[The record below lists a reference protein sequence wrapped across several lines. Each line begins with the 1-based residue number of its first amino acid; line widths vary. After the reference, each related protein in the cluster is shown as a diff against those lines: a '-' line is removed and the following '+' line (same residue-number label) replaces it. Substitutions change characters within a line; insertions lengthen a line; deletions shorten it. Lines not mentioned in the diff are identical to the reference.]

1 MTRPT
6 SRGRVACLLGPEK
19 IELREVDLPVPA
31 AGELLVTIDQA
42 TTCGTDLKVFL
53 LGGHPR
59 MLAAPTPFGHEWTG
73 VVRSVGPGV
82 ASFAAGDA
90 VLGANS
96 ASCGTCAFCVAGREN
111 LCPAIR
117 YLNGAFADFLLV
129 PDPFVRRSLHLRPA
143 RLPVA
148 VAALAEP
155 LACVEHAIERLRF
168 AGPCEVLVLGG
179 GALGQLLA
187 AALTDGGHAVAL
199 ADPHAARRSLARELG
214 AAEVLPVE
222 RRSRR
227 VPPFERRF
235 EVAIDAT
242 GRPPAGNRRWQ
253 RSDRAARPCSSAGVP
268 PGGRAAGRSDHYDEL
283 ALLGC
288 YHYTPRAFRRAIER
302 LASNPERYT
311 RLVTARRPLQMSSRA
326 PCVRCNAVRRSRS
339 RSCPDPRRARSRP
352 PCDSAPEESR
362 QRRRL
367 EAGALPPDRRRG
379 AEIDGVEQVA
389 ARDRP
394 LASRSRHASGS
405 RSEGGARW
413 SSRSRRRCR
422 SPSRRPPA
430 PWSRADLV
438 EMTEDRV
445 VPVAG
450 AATPPSGL

>member
-1 MTRPT
+1 MSPPAP
-6 SRGRVACLLGPEK
+6 RGRVACLVGPER
-19 IELREVDLPVPA
+19 IELRDVELPVPA
-31 AGELLVTIDQA
+31 AGELLVAIEQA

-53 LGGHPR
+53 RGGHPR

-82 ASFAAGDA
+82 TSFAAGDA

-96 ASCGTCAFCVAGREN
+96 VSCGTCPLCDAGREN

-214 AAEVLPVE
+214 AAEVLLVE
-222 RRSRR
+222 RRSDGSI
-227 VPPFERRF
+227 PPFERRF

-242 GRPPAGNRRWQ
+242 GTPSGWESAM
-253 RSDRAARPCSSAGVP
+253 AAVR
-268 PGGRAAGRSDHYDEL
+268 PGGSALLFGGCSPGSTVALPVEATHYDEL

-288 YHYTPRAFRRAIER
+288 YHYTPRAFRRAIDR
-302 LASNPERYT
+302 LASNPERYA
-311 RLVTARRPLQMSSRA
+311 RLVTARRPLSELESA
-326 PCVRCNAVRRSRS
+326 LRSM
-339 RSCPDPRRARSRP
+339 
-352 PCDSAPEESR
+352 
-362 QRRRL
+362 QRR
-367 EAGALPPDRRRG
+367 E
-379 AEIDGVEQVA
+379 EIKVA
-389 ARDRP
+389 I
-394 LASRSRHASGS
+394 
-405 RSEGGARW
+405 
-413 SSRSRRRCR
+413 
-422 SPSRRPPA
+422 
-430 PWSRADLV
+430 
-438 EMTEDRV
+438 
-445 VPVAG
+445 VP
-450 AATPPSGL
+450 